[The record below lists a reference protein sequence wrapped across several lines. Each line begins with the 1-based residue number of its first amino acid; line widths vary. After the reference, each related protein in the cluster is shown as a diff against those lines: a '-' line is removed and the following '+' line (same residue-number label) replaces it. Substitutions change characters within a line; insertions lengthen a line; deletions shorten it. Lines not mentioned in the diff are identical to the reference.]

1 MRSIMS
7 FVRSSVLVFAV
18 VFLAG
23 CAGGQPIT
31 LSSAAPSPTAAA
43 ATAAASTQAAPTA
56 ATTAGTALACTAP
69 AQPIVELT
77 EGPYY
82 KANPPQN
89 AALRTAGV
97 AGTPLTL
104 TGYVVSKSCQP
115 IANAK
120 LDFWQADGNGNYD
133 NSGYTLRGWQLTD
146 ANGAYRLET
155 VIPGLYPGRTD
166 HIHVK
171 VTVNGKT
178 YTSQLFFPGVAQNAG
193 DSIYAANMLITLSS
207 ATNPRTGTFNFVI
220 SV

>member
-1 MRSIMS
+1 MMSGMRLAAAT
-7 FVRSSVLVFAV
+7 VLAV
-18 VFLAG
+18 LIAG
-23 CAGGQPIT
+23 CAGTTAVTPST
-31 LSSAAPSPTAAA
+31 SPVATSTVSAT
-43 ATAAASTQAAPTA
+43 TAPTA
-56 ATTAGTALACTAP
+56 SSATATQATTTAALACTAP
-69 AQPIVELT
+69 AQALVELT

-89 AALRTAGV
+89 AVLRTTGV

-133 NSGYTLRGWQLTD
+133 NAGYTLRGWQLTD

-155 VIPGLYPGRTD
+155 VIPGLYPGRTE

-171 VTVNGKT
+171 VTPAGGQT
-178 YTSQLFFPGVAQNAG
+178 YTTQLFFPGVSQNSN
-193 DSIYAANMLITLSS
+193 DSIYAANMLINLSS
-207 ATNPRTGTFNFVI
+207 T
-220 SV
+220 